1 MRLLVYS
8 LLAYVFIATAGLG
21 WLFDKAYEQSHEP
34 SRNMDKVYVL
44 ETLGKQFAATLN
56 NMTDR
61 QLFIEQWQQAKA
73 QYENGSEE
81 RFHISLVSA
90 DKLPMPTP
98 LYKQMKQ
105 KLPLLLESSNHLTW
119 HYYLA
124 NFDEVLLIKAPRQH
138 FIQAEQSRAYFFTV
152 VFYLVLLC
160 LFILWVY
167 PLIKQLLT
175 LRRTAKMFG
184 EGELQRRVK
193 PSSFSYIRDIE
204 NEFNRM
210 AERIEGLVADV
221 KLLSSAVSHD
231 LRTPLAKIRFG
242 IDTLE
247 EETDPVIRDKYQQKL
262 SKHVDDMTELVE
274 TLLTFARLDQ
284 NSVSLSRKL
293 FDITV
298 LVDAQVQS
306 GLLDEI
312 EFECEQY
319 NGDFHLFAD
328 KKYLMMLLTNVVQN
342 AIKYGEGK
350 VLIQLEADDKY
361 IHLSIHDNGAGV
373 IPSQRKEILKPFVRG
388 DNKSSSIKGH
398 GIGLAMVKRIVDWH
412 QGVLSV
418 SDSSILGGACFTIKL
433 PKK

>member
-138 FIQAEQSRAYFFTV
+138 FIQAEQSRAYF
-152 VFYLVLLC
+152 
-160 LFILWVY
+160 
-167 PLIKQLLT
+167 
-175 LRRTAKMFG
+175 
-184 EGELQRRVK
+184 
-193 PSSFSYIRDIE
+193 
-204 NEFNRM
+204 
-210 AERIEGLVADV
+210 
-221 KLLSSAVSHD
+221 LLSSFISCCSAC
-231 LRTPLAKIRFG
+231 
-242 IDTLE
+242 
-247 EETDPVIRDKYQQKL
+247 
-262 SKHVDDMTELVE
+262 
-274 TLLTFARLDQ
+274 
-284 NSVSLSRKL
+284 L
-293 FDITV
+293 F
-298 LVDAQVQS
+298 
-306 GLLDEI
+306 
-312 EFECEQY
+312 
-319 NGDFHLFAD
+319 
-328 KKYLMMLLTNVVQN
+328 
-342 AIKYGEGK
+342 YG
-350 VLIQLEADDKY
+350 Y
-361 IHLSIHDNGAGV
+361 T
-373 IPSQRKEILKPFVRG
+373 R
-388 DNKSSSIKGH
+388 
-398 GIGLAMVKRIVDWH
+398 
-412 QGVLSV
+412 
-418 SDSSILGGACFTIKL
+418 
-433 PKK
+433 